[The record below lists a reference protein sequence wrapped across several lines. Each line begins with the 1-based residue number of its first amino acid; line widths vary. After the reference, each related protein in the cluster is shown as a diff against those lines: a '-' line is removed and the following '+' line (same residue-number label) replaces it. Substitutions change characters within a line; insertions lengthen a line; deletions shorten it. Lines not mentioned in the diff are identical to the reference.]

1 MTYRLRGLVQLQR
14 DPAHRGQ
21 AVLEKLTTVDALP
34 ELVAQT
40 SFTRDMDRP
49 LHLLADLA
57 HSVGGV
63 RRATYAEAEQ
73 LRPLVRAILD
83 GARVMRARR
92 LDVVDEYIED
102 GRAAVYSSRG
112 MVLLLSELAT
122 TAWEVLGDE
131 WLPSEVVAATL
142 VKEFGDPGEGD
153 AGRLT
158 EEALR
163 SLAELDL
170 VELDEGAD
178 L

>member
-1 MTYRLRGLVQLQR
+1 
-14 DPAHRGQ
+14 
-21 AVLEKLTTVDALP
+21 
-34 ELVAQT
+34 
-40 SFTRDMDRP
+40 
-49 LHLLADLA
+49 
-57 HSVGGV
+57 
-63 RRATYAEAEQ
+63 
-73 LRPLVRAILD
+73 
-83 GARVMRARR
+83 MRARR

-122 TAWEVLGDE
+122 TAWEVLGHE

-163 SLAELDL
+163 SLAELEL
-170 VELDEGAD
+170 VELDEGAAP
-178 L
+178 